1 MIAKHAHIF
10 AYKLRKMK
18 TAGVII
24 ARFQTP
30 FLHEGHHD
38 LIEQVKAKHN
48 KVIIVLGVTAVKLTP
63 RNPFDFYTRET
74 MIKEAYPSIVVLP
87 LADNPSDAYWS
98 QQLDALLAGTFP
110 SETFVLYGSRD
121 SFIPYY
127 QGRLA
132 TEELTENVHFSATQL
147 RQKHSDEV
155 LSSKEFRLG
164 INYAAHNRY
173 PTAYPTVDIAVLS
186 SDKKQVL
193 LGRKPNA
200 AEWRFPG
207 GFVDPTDE
215 SLEAAA
221 KRELTEECG
230 SFETS
235 PFVYLTSHKMNDW
248 RYVHE
253 VDQVISSL
261 FTTTLLSGEPVAGD
275 DLEEVKWF
283 AVDEI
288 PSLVEGGNIAEVH
301 ANFSTILYTT
311 LAK

>member
-1 MIAKHAHIF
+1 
-10 AYKLRKMK
+10 MK

-38 LIEQVKAKHN
+38 LIQQVKAKHN
-48 KVIIVLGVTAVKLTP
+48 KVIIVLGVTVVKLTP

-74 MIKEAYPSIVVLP
+74 MIKESYPSIVVLP

-98 QQLDALLAGTFP
+98 AQLDALLANTFP

-127 QGRLA
+127 QGKLP
-132 TEELTENVHFSATQL
+132 TEELKDNIQFSATEL
-147 RQKHSDEV
+147 REKHADDV
-155 LSSKEFRLG
+155 LASKEFRVG

-173 PTAYPTVDIAVLS
+173 PIAYPTVDIAVLS

-200 AEWRFPG
+200 PEWRFPG
-207 GFVDPTDE
+207 GFVDPTDD

-230 SFETS
+230 RFDTS
-235 PFVYLTSHKMNDW
+235 PFVYLTSQKMNDW

-253 VDQVISSL
+253 VDKVISSL
-261 FTTTLLSGEPVAGD
+261 FTTTLLAGNPQAGD
-275 DLEEVKWF
+275 DLEEVRWF
-283 AVDEI
+283 AVEEI
-288 PSLVEGGNIAEVH
+288 PALIESGNTAEVH
-301 ANFSTILYTT
+301 THFLTVLYTT
-311 LAK
+311 LHK

>member
-1 MIAKHAHIF
+1 
-10 AYKLRKMK
+10 MK

-38 LIEQVKAKHN
+38 LIQQVKAKHN
-48 KVIIVLGVTAVKLTP
+48 KVIIVLGVTEVKITP
-63 RNPFDFYTRET
+63 RNPFDFYTREK
-74 MIKEAYPSIVVLP
+74 MIKESYPSIVVLP
-87 LADNPSDAYWS
+87 LKDSQNDVYWS
-98 QQLDALLAGTFP
+98 QQLDGQLSNTFP

-127 QGRLA
+127 HGRFA
-132 TEELTENVHFSATQL
+132 TEELKENISFSATEL
-147 RQKHSDEV
+147 REKHSDDV
-155 LSSKEFRLG
+155 LASKDFRLG

-173 PTAYPTVDIAVLS
+173 PIAYPTVDIAVLS
-186 SDKKQVL
+186 SDKLQLL

-207 GFVDPTDE
+207 GFVDPTDD

-230 SFETS
+230 SFETG
-235 PFVYLTSHKMNDW
+235 PFTYICSHRMNDW

-253 VDQVISSL
+253 VDKVISSL
-261 FTTTLLSGEPVAGD
+261 FCTTLVYGNAKAGD

-283 AVDEI
+283 SVDDI
-288 PSLVEGGNIAEVH
+288 PTLLENGQIASVH
-301 ANFSTILYTT
+301 SHFLNVLYTT
-311 LAK
+311 LNK

>member
-1 MIAKHAHIF
+1 
-10 AYKLRKMK
+10 MK

-38 LIEQVKAKHN
+38 LIQQVKAKHN
-48 KVIIVLGVTAVKLTP
+48 KVIIVLGVTEVKITP
-63 RNPFDFYTRET
+63 RNPFDFYTREK
-74 MIKEAYPSIVVLP
+74 MIKESYPSIVVLP
-87 LADNPSDAYWS
+87 LKDSQNDVYWS
-98 QQLDALLAGTFP
+98 QQLDGQLSNTFP

-127 QGRLA
+127 HGRFA
-132 TEELTENVHFSATQL
+132 TEELKENITFSATEL
-147 RQKHSDEV
+147 REKHSDDV
-155 LSSKEFRLG
+155 LASKDFRLG

-173 PTAYPTVDIAVLS
+173 PIAYPTVDIAVLS
-186 SDKKQVL
+186 SDKLQLL

-207 GFVDPTDE
+207 GFVDPTDD

-230 SFETS
+230 SFETG
-235 PFVYLTSHKMNDW
+235 PFTYICSHRMNDW

-253 VDQVISSL
+253 VDKVISSL
-261 FTTTLLSGEPVAGD
+261 FCTTLVYGNAKAGD

-283 AVDEI
+283 SVDDI
-288 PSLVEGGNIAEVH
+288 PTLLENGQIASVH
-301 ANFSTILYTT
+301 SHFLNVLYTT
-311 LAK
+311 LNK